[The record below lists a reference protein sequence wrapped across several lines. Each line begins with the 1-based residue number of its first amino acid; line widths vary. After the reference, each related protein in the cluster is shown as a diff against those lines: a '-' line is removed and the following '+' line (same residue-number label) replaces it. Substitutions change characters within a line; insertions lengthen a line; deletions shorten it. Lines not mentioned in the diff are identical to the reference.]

1 MSEFEQWTVDKPWL
15 DIRCSLGEGPFYEKE
30 TNSVRF
36 VDIKKKQ
43 LHTVSVTEGQSSL
56 KSLEFDVAVTV
67 TCDIEGVDPQDRI
80 LIGLKHGLALLDRKT
95 GNYDIIAE
103 FKQPR
108 DERLRSNDGAADPLG
123 NFWLGTM
130 SDFGYDLQPEG
141 SLLYYTS
148 GTLKEVVD
156 GLSIP
161 NSVGWSPD
169 NRTFYFTH
177 STAREVIAFD
187 YDPATGGVSNKRVF
201 YQHEGPGEPDGFRV
215 DVDGNI
221 WHAVYGESRVL
232 KISPQGKL
240 VGQINL
246 PTRNITCVQ
255 FVGTELVITTASD
268 EEGDAKSQENGGAV
282 FRVDVGVAGLDL
294 FKYRA

>member
-141 SLLYYTS
+141 KSGLPIHSRPLNRVSWPNLFRVSDQDMDGRRKSRGSLTCRRLPALLYLWY
-148 GTLKEVVD
+148 LE
-156 GLSIP
+156 
-161 NSVGWSPD
+161 
-169 NRTFYFTH
+169 
-177 STAREVIAFD
+177 
-187 YDPATGGVSNKRVF
+187 GG
-201 YQHEGPGEPDGFRV
+201 
-215 DVDGNI
+215 
-221 WHAVYGESRVL
+221 
-232 KISPQGKL
+232 
-240 VGQINL
+240 
-246 PTRNITCVQ
+246 C
-255 FVGTELVITTASD
+255 
-268 EEGDAKSQENGGAV
+268 
-282 FRVDVGVAGLDL
+282 
-294 FKYRA
+294 